1 LPTDPRKEPSAKS
14 DKPQSIQETHK
25 QLDEVRRQLGEVA
38 KEKEQSE
45 RKAAEYF
52 DRLQRLQADM
62 ENLQKIAQRQVDTA
76 TKQAS
81 ERLLVKLLP
90 ILDALQQAEQMVHES
105 NTLPPDEIAV
115 GLRMLQQQ
123 LTEVL
128 ASEGLKEIPAI
139 GQPLDTE
146 LHEVVGYMESDE
158 KPENTVVEEIRKGY
172 SLNNMVIRPSLV
184 IVSKRKSSEER
195 SLENESAN

>member
-1 LPTDPRKEPSAKS
+1 LPTDPRKEPSAKI
-14 DKPQSIQETHK
+14 DKPQSIQDARK
-25 QLDEVRRQLGEVA
+25 QLDEVHRQLGEIA

-45 RKAAEYF
+45 KKAADYF

-62 ENLQKIAQRQVDTA
+62 ENLQKISQRQVDNA

-81 ERLLVKLLP
+81 EGLLVKLLP
-90 ILDALQQAEQMVHES
+90 ILDALQQAEQMAHES

-115 GLRMLQQQ
+115 GLKMLQQQ

-128 ASEGLKEIPAI
+128 ATEGLKEIPAI

-146 LHEVVGYMESDE
+146 LHEVVGYVETDE
-158 KPENTVVEEIRKGY
+158 KPENMVVEEVRKGY
-172 SLNNMVIRPSLV
+172 SLNNKVIRPSLV
-184 IVSKRKSSEER
+184 VVSKRKGSEEG

>member
-1 LPTDPRKEPSAKS
+1 LPTDPRKEPSAKI
-14 DKPQSIQETHK
+14 DKPQSIQDARK
-25 QLDEVRRQLGEVA
+25 QLDEVHRQLGEIA

-45 RKAAEYF
+45 KKAADYF

-62 ENLQKIAQRQVDTA
+62 ENLQKISQRQVDTA
-76 TKQAS
+76 RKQAS
-81 ERLLVKLLP
+81 EGLLVKLLP
-90 ILDALQQAEQMVHES
+90 ILDALQQAEQMAHES

-115 GLRMLQQQ
+115 GLKMLQQQ

-128 ASEGLKEIPAI
+128 ASEGFKEIPAI

-146 LHEVVGYMESDE
+146 LHEVVGYVETDE
-158 KPENTVVEEIRKGY
+158 KPENMVVEEVRKGY
-172 SLNNMVIRPSLV
+172 SLNNKVIRPSLV
-184 IVSKRKSSEER
+184 VVSKRKGSEEG